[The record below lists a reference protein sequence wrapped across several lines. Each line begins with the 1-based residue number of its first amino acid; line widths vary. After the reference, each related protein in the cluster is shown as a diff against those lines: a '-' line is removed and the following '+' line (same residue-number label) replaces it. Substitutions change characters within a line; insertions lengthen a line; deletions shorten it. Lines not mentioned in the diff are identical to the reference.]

1 MAEIVCKSV
10 QLWFP
15 STEISGG
22 QSAGEVEGLEAGVE
36 RVEKDD
42 DDEAVEGGV
51 APFWDLVMA
60 AQLANEVQERH
71 LCSKRF

>member
-1 MAEIVCKSV
+1 MVCRSV

-15 STEISGG
+15 SKEISGG
-22 QSAGEVEGLEAGVE
+22 QSAGGVEGLADAAE
-36 RVEKDD
+36 RVENDD

-60 AQLANEVQERH
+60 AQLAKDVQERH
-71 LCSKRF
+71 LWSKRFWK

>member
-1 MAEIVCKSV
+1 MVCRSV

-15 STEISGG
+15 SMEISGG
-22 QSAGEVEGLEAGVE
+22 QSAGGVEELEDAAE
-36 RVEKDD
+36 RVEND

-60 AQLANEVQERH
+60 AQLAKEVQERH
-71 LCSKRF
+71 LWSKRF